1 MKVLRYLSIAALL
14 FVVACA
20 SPRRS
25 ERDGMAPINMK
36 NQKVEPE
43 ARTLFFQA
51 ERLFNAKN
59 FDQAAKL
66 YQTVKTKYPR
76 GRAHMLSSY
85 RLGTIHYYREDYAVA
100 AKEFDYFLSRF
111 PNSELAFDV
120 TYNLAASEYQLGNYD
135 KAYALLSRFRMS
147 DVQAQ
152 GPRRAEVI
160 YQLTAQTA
168 AALGN
173 HPGAVAAY
181 AAQMQIPQEER
192 NRSII
197 SDNVD
202 SHLAKISNR
211 ADLDRLLGE
220 VTEPSVR
227 QKIQARLSSQSN
239 ADTVA
244 AVEASAP
251 LEEGGEAKGLP
262 LTSGSS
268 ATKTHIGVILPLSGK
283 FASYGKKA
291 LDGILLAAGS
301 YSSSPDEEF
310 QIFIEDSG
318 SNPAVAQQAVDV
330 LFYQHKVI
338 AIIGPMSWKESVA
351 VAERAQ
357 QLGVL
362 NLSLS
367 AREGLS
373 ERGAYLF
380 QNALTPKV
388 QVESL
393 VGHAVRDRGWKRF
406 AILAPGDNF
415 GRDMANEFW
424 ELAERFGA
432 SIVSYH
438 TYPPEEKD
446 FQSHI
451 KDLTGLA
458 DPKYRKL
465 ETTKLD
471 EWVKEQKAKTGKEPK
486 SPRLPPIVDFDAIFV
501 PDGPKNVGQIAA
513 SLAYFDVT
521 GVPLLGT
528 AEWNSEQLYKRGGR
542 YVEGAIFPGGLS
554 MHTRNPR
561 QRDFIRGYGEAF
573 GAQPDLLGSQ
583 SFEAMALVAA
593 AIRKSS
599 SDRNDLVTELASLKE
614 FDSPLGMVSFDNSRL
629 ARRKLPVYS
638 LSANGAIVEVQ

>member
-1 MKVLRYLSIAALL
+1 MRTLRYISVAVLV
-14 FVVACA
+14 FVAACA

-25 ERDGMAPINMK
+25 EREGMAPINMK

-51 ERLFNAKN
+51 ERLFNARN
-59 FDQAAKL
+59 FDQAQRL
-66 YQTVKTKYPR
+66 YTSVKAKYPR

-85 RLGTIHYYREDYAVA
+85 RLGTIHYIKEDYGTAS
-100 AKEFDYFLSRF
+100 KEFEYFLSRF

-120 TYNLAASEYQLGNYD
+120 TYNLAASEYQLGNYER
-135 KAYALLSRFRMS
+135 AYSHLSRFRMS

-160 YQLTAQTA
+160 FQLTAQTA

-181 AAQMQIPQEER
+181 SAQMQLPQEER
-192 NRSII
+192 NRSLI

-202 SHLAKISNR
+202 SHLGKISDR

-227 QKIQARLSSQSN
+227 QKISQRLSGLST
-239 ADTVA
+239 AETVA
-244 AVEASAP
+244 AVDASQP
-251 LEEGGEAKGLP
+251 SDGDESKGLP
-262 LTSGSS
+262 LTAGSS
-268 ATKTHIGVILPLSGK
+268 ASKTHIGVILPLTGK
-283 FASYGKKA
+283 FASYGRKA

-301 YSSSPDEEF
+301 FSSSPDEEF
-310 QIFIEDSG
+310 QIFVEDSG

-367 AREGLS
+367 GREGLS

-393 VGHAVRDRGWKRF
+393 VGHAVKERGWKRF
-406 AILAPGDNF
+406 AILAPSDSF
-415 GRDMANEFW
+415 GRDMVNEFW

-432 SIVSYH
+432 NIVSYH

-446 FQSHI
+446 FQAHI
-451 KDLTGLA
+451 KELTGLA
-458 DPKYRKL
+458 DPKHRKL
-465 ETTKLD
+465 EVTKL
-471 EWVKEQKAKTGKEPK
+471 EEYLKEQKAKTGKEPK
-486 SPRLPPIVDFDAIFV
+486 SARLPPIVDFDAIFI

-542 YVEGAIFPGGLS
+542 HVEGAIFPGGLS
-554 MHTRNPR
+554 VTTRNPR
-561 QRDFIRGYGEAF
+561 QREFIRGYGEAF
-573 GAQPDLLGSQ
+573 GAAPDLLGSQ

-599 SDRNDLVTELASLKE
+599 SDRNDLVAELAQLKE

-638 LSANGAIVEVQ
+638 LSANGAILEVQ